1 MWKLGS
7 FPLSLCDNT
16 SQEVREINYCK
27 GQRVVKIL
35 PSSGRDDA
43 EPKGT
48 ETCVCLCL
56 GVGGMTFPVD
66 LGKIHKIGGKSV
78 ALVINSRVIHSSLA
92 KDQGRGIRRERE
104 TSTNRQAAKAPCP
117 SRPERQR
124 CHSASPRPK
133 GPLRS
138 VNYTAH
144 FRFLP

>member
-27 GQRVVKIL
+27 GQRVVNIL

-43 EPKGT
+43 EPKRT

-56 GVGGMTFPVD
+56 GVGGMTFPVA

-104 TSTNRQAAKAPCP
+104 RPAQIYKQQRHPVLPDQKGNGATAPP
-117 SRPERQR
+117 PGQR
-124 CHSASPRPK
+124 GHCGR
-133 GPLRS
+133 
-138 VNYTAH
+138 
-144 FRFLP
+144 